1 MMLPLNEYE
10 KAFLL
15 ESNKIEGI
23 DRPLLVNEKRAY
35 AEFMKLQ
42 KIEIRQKIE
51 ISDIERYVYLIEP
64 DAKLRDKVG
73 LNVRVGNHFPI
84 PGGPEVRSRLKV
96 LLDMVNRGDIT
107 AYNAHHEY
115 ETLHPFTDGNG
126 RSGRMLWWW
135 MMGGSTIGFL
145 HKWYYQSLDAGR

>member
-1 MMLPLNEYE
+1 MMPLNEYE

-23 DRPLLVNEKRAY
+23 DRPLLEVEIMTYDA
-35 AEFMKLQ
+35 FMKLK
-42 KIEIRQKIE
+42 KIEVE
-51 ISDIERYVYLIEP
+51 HVAGYVSLIQP
-64 DAKLRDKVG
+64 GAKLRDTVG

-84 PGGPEVRSRLKV
+84 VGGPDVRKRLQV
-96 LLDMVNRGDIT
+96 LLDLINNEDIT
-107 AYNAHHEY
+107 PYNAHHQY

-135 MMGGSTIGFL
+135 MMGGSEIGFL
-145 HKWYYQSLDAGR
+145 HRFYYQALDAGR